1 MAHHD
6 TKKNDIELLLEKIKD
21 IHVAMMSTVA
31 ADGSLNSR
39 PMATQEAGKDGD
51 LWFFTYENAPKVGEV
66 EQDQQVNISYTKPDA
81 NLFVSVSGRAELVK
95 DRKKIKS
102 LWKPL
107 MKAWFPN
114 GEDDPALALL
124 KVHVDHAEY
133 WDAPSGKMGGLFA
146 ILKGQSNNTK
156 DSGGTD
162 VRLHM
167 P

>member
-1 MAHHD
+1 MAHHA

-21 IHVAMMSTVA
+21 IPIAMMSTVA

-39 PMATQEAGKDGD
+39 PMATQETAKDGD
-51 LWFFTYENAPKVGEV
+51 LWFFTYDNAPKVGEV
-66 EQDQQVNISYTKPDA
+66 EQDQQVNISYTKSDA
-81 NLFVSVSGRAELVK
+81 HLFVSVSGKAELVK

-114 GEDDPALALL
+114 GEDDPQLALL
-124 KVHVDHAEY
+124 RVHVDHAEY
-133 WDAPSGKMGGLFA
+133 WDAPSGKTGGLFA
-146 ILKGQSNNTK
+146 ALKGQSNNTK
-156 DSGGTD
+156 DASGTD

-167 P
+167 S